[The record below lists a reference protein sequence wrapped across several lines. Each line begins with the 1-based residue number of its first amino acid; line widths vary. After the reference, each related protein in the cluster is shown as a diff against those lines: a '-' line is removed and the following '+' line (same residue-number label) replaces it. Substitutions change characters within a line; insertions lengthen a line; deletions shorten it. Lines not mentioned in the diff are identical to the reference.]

1 MEEYFDMMVEYSK
14 YMRLFVLWVMLF
26 SKKEDFVWE
35 IKNEME
41 MCFWAAKMMKFQNN
55 GVWERWVMDNGVL

>member
-1 MEEYFDMMVEYSK
+1 MKVKYSK
-14 YMRLFVLWVMLF
+14 YMRLFVLWVILLF
-26 SKKEDFVWE
+26 KKGDFVRE

-55 GVWERWVMDNGVL
+55 GVWER